1 MAQEEIIRDPS
12 ALSPRQKAAIFILA
26 VGQEKAA
33 EIFKRLDPEEVEMLV
48 REISQLGPVSKEV
61 TEAVVREF
69 RNGLLEKRRLI
80 KGGLLT
86 AQKLLTAAL
95 GEEKAMELIAKV
107 GGKANE
113 SPFDFLKRT
122 EPSQLLNFI
131 QNEHPQTIALILSYL
146 EPEYGASILAS
157 LPVDLQIEV
166 TRRIT
171 TMDRTPPDI
180 VRDIGRT
187 LENKLSSLFSQGLT
201 TTGGVKTTA
210 ELLNFVDRSTEKMI
224 LEAMEETEP
233 ELVDE
238 VRKLMF
244 VFEDIIHINDRG
256 IQQVLK
262 EVDTK
267 ELAVAL
273 KGASEPVKEKIFKN
287 MSKRAAEAIKEEM
300 EFMGPVRLKTVEEA
314 QQRIVAI
321 VRRLEEAGEIVI
333 SGRGG
338 KEDELVV

>member
-1 MAQEEIIRDPS
+1 MAQGEVIRDPS
-12 ALSPRQKAAIFILA
+12 SLTPRQKAAVFILA
-26 VGQEKAA
+26 VGQDKAK
-33 EIFKRLDPEEVEMLV
+33 EIFKRLDEQEVEIITK
-48 REISQLGPVSKEV
+48 EIAELGPVSVEV
-61 TEAVVREF
+61 TSAVLREF
-69 RNGLLEKRRLI
+69 KESFLEKRRLV
-80 KGGLLT
+80 KGGMPT
-86 AQKLLTAAL
+86 AEKLLTAAL
-95 GEEKAMELIAKV
+95 GEEKAKELIAKV
-107 GGKANE
+107 GGKVGE
-113 SPFDFLKRT
+113 SPFEFLKRT

-131 QNEHPQTIALILSYL
+131 QGEHPQTIALILSYL
-146 EPEYGASILAS
+146 EPEYAASILAS
-157 LPVDLQIEV
+157 LPVELQVEV

-180 VRDIGRT
+180 VRDIGKT
-187 LENKLSSLFSQGLT
+187 LEHKLSSLFSQGLAT
-201 TTGGVKTTA
+201 AGGVKTTA
-210 ELLNFVDRSTEKMI
+210 EILNYVDRSTEKMI
-224 LEAMEETEP
+224 LEAMEETDP

-273 KGASEPVKEKIFKN
+273 KGASDAVKEKIFKN

-300 EFMGPVRLKTVEEA
+300 EFMGPVRLRTVEEA

-321 VRRLEEAGEIVI
+321 IRRLEEMGEIVI

>member
-1 MAQEEIIRDPS
+1 MPQEEVIKDPS
-12 ALSPRQKAAIFILA
+12 ALTPRQKAAVFLLA
-26 VGQEKAA
+26 IGQQKAA
-33 EIFKRLDPEEVEMLV
+33 EIFKRLDEHEVELLTK
-48 REISQLGPVSKEV
+48 EIANLGPVSKEV
-61 TEAVVREF
+61 IDAVLREF
-69 RNGLLEKRRLI
+69 REGFLEKRRLI
-80 KGGLLT
+80 KGGMLT
-86 AQKLLTAAL
+86 AQKFLEAAL
-95 GEEKAMELIAKV
+95 GPEKAQELIAKV
-107 GGKANE
+107 GGKSGE
-113 SPFDFLKRT
+113 SPFEFLKRT

-146 EPEYGASILAS
+146 EPEYAASILSS
-157 LPVDLQIEV
+157 LPVELQIEV

-180 VRDIGRT
+180 VMDIGKT
-187 LENKLSSLFSQGLT
+187 LEHKLSSLFSQGLAT
-201 TTGGVKTTA
+201 AGGVKTTA
-210 ELLNFVDRSTEKMI
+210 EILNYVDRSTEKMI

-273 KGASEPVKEKIFKN
+273 KGASDAVKEKIFKN

-300 EFMGPVRLKTVEEA
+300 EFMGPVRLRTVEEA

-321 VRRLEEAGEIVI
+321 IRRLEEAGEIVI